1 MRQLTTLAIIRRDD
15 QVLLA
20 MKKHGHG
27 AGWWNGYGG
36 KVEPGETVETA
47 MVRELREES
56 GLIAKTYRPRGV
68 LEFYF
73 DGTDKIVEMHI
84 FEVTKYQG
92 EPVETDEMAPK
103 WFALTDIPYDRMWP
117 ADRGWMELYF
127 AGHDVAGKAVFD
139 GQTKAFVSSDFR
151 RL

>member
-1 MRQLTTLAIIRRDD
+1 MAIIQHGD

-20 MKKHGHG
+20 MKKKGFG
-27 AGWWNGYGG
+27 EGWWNGYGG
-36 KVEPGETVETA
+36 KVEPGETVEAA

-56 GLIAKTYRPRGV
+56 GLIAKTYRPRGM

-117 ADRGWMELYF
+117 GDSDWMSLYF
-127 AGHDVAGKAVFD
+127 AGQNVAGQAVFD
-139 GQTKAFVSSDFR
+139 GATYALISTDFKNV
-151 RL
+151 